1 MQNFS
6 PIDVLNDYPVCMY
19 NCDQQKLVAVF
30 KSKHVASKYVF
41 GKGAYISGNTIRDK
55 KRFQPKTNKWF
66 VTLTFRTATAEQ
78 RELIPKG
85 EYFFIIDPIFISEYT
100 EVKTKALEASR
111 EEELNQKF
119 KEQALALLTDGYC
132 QEEIAIHL
140 HASARKV
147 RYVCDG
153 KIQITK
159 AISELSVPE
168 LQKLMKMIQNRINRI
183 SK

>member
-6 PIDVLNDYPVCMY
+6 PIDALNDYPVCMY

-30 KSKHVASKYVF
+30 KSKQVASKYVF

-55 KRFQPKTNKWF
+55 KKFQPKTNKWLA
-66 VTLTFRTATAEQ
+66 TLTFRTATVDQ

-85 EYFFIIDPIFISEYT
+85 EYFFIVDPVFISEYT
-100 EVKTKALEASR
+100 EVKTKTLDACR
-111 EEELNQKF
+111 GEELNQKF

-132 QEEIAIHL
+132 QEEIASQL

-159 AISELSVPE
+159 TIAVLSLPE
-168 LQKLMKMIQNRINRI
+168 LEKLMKMMQNRINTAL
-183 SK
+183 K